1 MQRFTMS
8 LSHSSPQ
15 GLVAMSYLNNQDLP
29 IRIRTRLSEAAQN
42 FYRVAFNSA
51 IQWYGEESKAHQIAW
66 SAVRNQM
73 VSPNSA
79 ILR

>member
-1 MQRFTMS
+1 MS
-8 LSHSSPQ
+8 LSHLPLQ
-15 GLVAMSYLNNQDLP
+15 ELIAMSYLNNQDLP
-29 IRIRTRLSEAAQN
+29 VSIRTRLSEAAQN

-73 VSPNSA
+73 CSPNSA

>member
-1 MQRFTMS
+1 
-8 LSHSSPQ
+8 
-15 GLVAMSYLNNQDLP
+15 MSYLNNQDLP
-29 IRIRTRLSEAAQN
+29 VSIRTRLSEAAQN

-79 ILR
+79 IFR